1 MPDEKRLRCEYCAH
15 SVGSSMELNKHCWN
29 KHREIAKRDWLPCQ
43 FCSEYFRTKLS
54 MSIHVARLHKKEN
67 PKHDRQ
73 HYFFCKFCKT
83 DIKKTESV
91 KSISSHANIKHLGII
106 SKIWM
111 LCEICG
117 QYLMSGAMST
127 HIKLHHSRMRKCDF
141 CPKNYP
147 YSISLTHSNKR
158 HLEEV
163 SKIWL
168 KCDQCD
174 FYLPTSEDLQNH
186 QHVQKSRNLQLK
198 CSFCRELFTN
208 KNVLSRHLKKH
219 KEAAKCSKCHARFL
233 SVEDKSGHKCR
244 EIYHE
249 QLCEFCPK
257 VCREGKTYFQH
268 ANSAHRDQISE
279 IWFPCQICQ
288 NYFPSNLELSQHT
301 CIKCEFCLDL
311 KTFNAQSYYIDHAAR
326 CLFN

>member
-219 KEAAKCSKCHARFL
+219 KEA
-233 SVEDKSGHKCR
+233 
-244 EIYHE
+244 
-249 QLCEFCPK
+249 
-257 VCREGKTYFQH
+257 H